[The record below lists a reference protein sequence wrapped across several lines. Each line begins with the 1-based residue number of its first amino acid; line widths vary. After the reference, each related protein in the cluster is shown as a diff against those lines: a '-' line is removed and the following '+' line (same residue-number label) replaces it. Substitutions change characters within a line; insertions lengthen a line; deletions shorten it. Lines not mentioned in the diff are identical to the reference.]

1 MAASSWI
8 AHCLLT
14 TAEMAAADRGAI
26 GAGTPGIDLM
36 EAAGAA
42 VAREIRL
49 RWRPRP
55 AAILCG
61 PGNNGGDG
69 FVIARLLLEAG
80 WPVSLHHAP
89 QPERL
94 PGDAR
99 TAFDRWIEAARGGGK
114 PAETA
119 KWADNAVD
127 RAELIVDALFG
138 AGLTRRVSGQ
148 AAALLAR
155 AAERRRC
162 DSVPVVAVDIP
173 SGVDGDS
180 GACRGAV
187 APANLTVTFFRAKPG
202 HYLLPGRELC
212 GALAVRDIGIPDVVL
227 DQIAPQVAVNAPA
240 LWRGALQPPTPEDHK
255 YTRGHVLIVA
265 GEMPGASAL
274 AARAAVRAGAGMVTV
289 GWFAEDDAAGRP
301 FFDARLPAAILRQ
314 TFGDVEDLAQFCRD
328 RKVRI
333 VLAGQGFGRSAERQ
347 RKLSQIAQ
355 LPPKCILDAEA
366 IAAVVSTMGDGRGL
380 PNTGMVLTPHSG
392 EFAKIAGS
400 EEAGAGK
407 LEGTR
412 RTAARTGATIVH
424 KGFDSVIAAPD
435 GRAAINPNASP
446 VLASAGTGDVLAG
459 TVAGLRAQGMPPFE
473 AACAAAW
480 CHAEAGRLCGPG
492 LLADELPDR
501 LPEALSAAFGQA
513 RPDSARLVS
522 G

>member
-1 MAASSWI
+1 MAAASWI

-14 TAEMAAADRGAI
+14 TAQMTAADRAAI
-26 GAGTPGIDLM
+26 AAGTSGIDLM

-55 AAILCG
+55 AAVLCG

-69 FVIARLLLEAG
+69 FVVARLLLEAG

-99 TAFDRWIEAARGGGK
+99 IAFDRWIEAAGGNGN

-119 KWADNAVD
+119 EWAANAVD

-138 AGLTRRVSGQ
+138 AGLTRPVTGQ
-148 AAALLAR
+148 PAALLAR
-155 AAERRRC
+155 TAERRRNNG
-162 DSVPVVAVDIP
+162 VRIVAVDMP

-187 APANLTVTFFRAKPG
+187 TPADLTVTFFRAKPG
-202 HYLLPGRELC
+202 HHLLPGRELC
-212 GALAVRDIGIPDVVL
+212 GALEVRDIGIPDAVL
-227 DQIAPQVAVNAPA
+227 DPIAPQVAVNAPA
-240 LWRGALQPPTPEDHK
+240 LWRRALQPPSPADHK
-255 YTRGHVLIVA
+255 YTRGHALVVA
-265 GEMPGASAL
+265 GEMPGASVL

-289 GWFAEDDAAGRP
+289 GWFAEDDAAVRS
-301 FFDARLPAAILRQ
+301 FFDAGLPAAILRQ
-314 TFGDVEDLAQFCRD
+314 TFGDVRDLARYCRD

-333 VLAGQGFGRSAERQ
+333 ILAGQGFGRSAGRQ
-347 RKLSQIAQ
+347 RKLIQIAQ

-366 IAAVVSTMGDGRGL
+366 IAAVVSTMGDESGL
-380 PNTGMVLTPHSG
+380 PDTETVLTPHSG

-407 LEGTR
+407 LERTR
-412 RTAARTGATIVH
+412 RTAARTGATMVH
-424 KGFDSVIAAPD
+424 KGFDTVIAAPD
-435 GRAAINPNASP
+435 GRATINPNASP
-446 VLASAGTGDVLAG
+446 VLASAGSGDVLAG

-492 LLADELPDR
+492 LLADDLPDR
-501 LPEALSAAFGQA
+501 LPEALSAAFGRAPA
-513 RPDSARLVS
+513 R
-522 G
+522 